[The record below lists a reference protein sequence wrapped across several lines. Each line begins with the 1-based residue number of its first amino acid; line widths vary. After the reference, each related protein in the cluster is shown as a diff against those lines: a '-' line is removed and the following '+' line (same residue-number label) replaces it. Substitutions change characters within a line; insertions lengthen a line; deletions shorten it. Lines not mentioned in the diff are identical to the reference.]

1 MKSGKEQ
8 NRPRKSPRCALVRFG
23 VMEVEVDLE
32 CENGVKVQTKKKE
45 YGGKWKRGS
54 AELRGG

>member
-1 MKSGKEQ
+1 
-8 NRPRKSPRCALVRFG
+8 
-23 VMEVEVDLE
+23 MEVEVDLE